1 MNKIFKS
8 ALLLMGAALLFTSC
22 SDDRDSN
29 PVLQQPESFV
39 LNTPAYANQAID
51 LANSQTVN
59 LTWSQPDYGGFP
71 VAVEYTVE
79 VSATNEWT
87 TPYTAEVADDSGETQ
102 CDYYAF
108 ENVFSTC
115 NAEVSASELAKALV
129 VICNYVDGEIPAQQ
143 EVYAR
148 VKANTPGAREV
159 VSNVVKL
166 LVTPYY
172 IELKPADPVLWYM
185 VGNCIGSNDW
195 DNGTGSVGTGLIPLL
210 PQPGAD
216 VDANGNTVLIYLG
229 YFPAGGQFKFIKNPG
244 SWDDQ
249 MNYSN
254 LDTEW
259 YNGTEIVITDE
270 DGDNHNI
277 GIPEDGF
284 YYIEM
289 NTATNKFYMIESSD
303 PYAEYATITMPGAYN
318 DWNAAE
324 GNPMTAMGKRDN
336 TQTHD
341 WYLDTTFDSNTE
353 LKFAIGSW
361 DVSWGS
367 TDFPIGR
374 GTTNNDPN
382 IPVKAGKYRI
392 YFNDCLGLY
401 YFLATE

>member
-8 ALLLMGAALLFTSC
+8 ALLLMGAALMFTSC

-39 LNTPAYANQAID
+39 LNTPAYAEQAID
-51 LANSQTVN
+51 LANSESVN

-71 VAVEYTVE
+71 VAAEYTVE
-79 VSATNEWT
+79 VSATNEWN
-87 TPYTAEVADDSGETQ
+87 TPYTAEVADETGETQ

-108 ENVFSTC
+108 ENVFSSC
-115 NAEVSASELAKALV
+115 EAKISAADMAKALV

-166 LVTPYY
+166 LVSPYY

-195 DNGTGSVGTGLIPLL
+195 DNGGDGSIGTGLVPLL
-210 PQPGAD
+210 PMPDAD
-216 VDANGNTVLIYLG
+216 VDANGNTVLVYAG
-229 YFPAGGQFKFIKNPG
+229 YFPAGGQFKFVKIPG
-244 SWDDQ
+244 KWDDQ
-249 MNYSN
+249 MNFTNIDSN
-254 LDTEW
+254 DA
-259 YNGTEIVITDE
+259 GVTDE

-289 NTATNKFYMIESSD
+289 NTVTNKVTIMKWTG
-303 PYAEYATITMPGAYN
+303 ANTEYETITMPGDYQGWDA
-318 DWNAAE
+318 
-324 GNPMTAMGKRDN
+324 GSTPMTAMGKRGN

-341 WYLDTTFDSNTE
+341 WYLDATYDANAE
-353 LKFAIGSW
+353 LKFANGSW
-361 DVSWGS
+361 DVNWGA
-367 TDFPIGR
+367 TAFPFGY
-374 GTTNNDPN
+374 GTNGGPN
-382 IPVKAGKYRI
+382 IPVKAGAYRV

-401 YFLATE
+401 YFKATE

>member
-8 ALLLMGAALLFTSC
+8 ALLLMAGVLMFTSC

-39 LNTPAYANQAID
+39 LNTPAYAGQAID
-51 LANSQTVN
+51 LANSNTVN

-79 VSATNEWT
+79 VSPTNEWT
-87 TPYTAEVADDSGETQ
+87 TSYAQEAADDTGVTQ

-115 NAEVSASELAKALV
+115 NAEISASELAKALV
-129 VICNYVDGEIPAQQ
+129 VICNYADESEIPAEQ

-148 VKANTPGAREV
+148 VKANTPGATEV
-159 VSNVVKL
+159 TSNVVKI
-166 LVTPYY
+166 LVKPYY

-195 DNGTGSVGTGLIPLL
+195 DNGSGSVGTGLVPLL
-210 PQPGAD
+210 PMPDAD
-216 VDANGNTVLIYLG
+216 VDANGNTVLVYAG
-229 YFPAGGQFKFIKNPG
+229 FFPAGGQFKFVRDPG
-244 SWDDQ
+244 SWDTQ
-249 MNYSN
+249 MNYTN
-254 LDTEW
+254 LEGDSP
-259 YNGTEIVITDE
+259 VTDE

-277 GIPEDGF
+277 GVPEDGF
-284 YYIEM
+284 YQIEM
-289 NTATNKFYMIESSD
+289 NTVTQKFTMVKLDNIYN
-303 PYAEYATITMPGAYN
+303 EYATITMPGEYN
-318 DWNAAE
+318 GWDGVA

-341 WYLDTTFDSNTE
+341 WYADLTLDSDTPI
-353 LKFAIGSW
+353 KFNNGTSDW
-361 DVSWGS
+361 SMNWGG
-367 TDFPIGR
+367 TAFPLGY
-374 GTTNNDPN
+374 GTNGGPN
-382 IPVKAGKYRI
+382 IPAKAGVYRV

-401 YFLATE
+401 YFMTTE

>member
-39 LNTPAYANQAID
+39 LNTPAYAGQAVD
-51 LANSQTVN
+51 LINSQTVN

-71 VAVEYTVE
+71 VACEYTVE
-79 VSATNEWT
+79 VSPTNEWT
-87 TPYTAEVADDSGETQ
+87 TSYAEEVADESGETQ

-115 NAEVSASELAKALV
+115 EAKIDAKELAKALV

-166 LVTPYY
+166 LVNPYY

-195 DNGTGSVGTGLIPLL
+195 DNGLGSVGTGLVPLL
-210 PQPGAD
+210 PMPDAD
-216 VDANGNTVLIYLG
+216 VDANGNTVLVYAG
-229 YFPAGGQFKFIKNPG
+229 FFPEGGQFKFVRDPG
-244 SWDDQ
+244 SWDTQ
-249 MNYSN
+249 MNYTN
-254 LDTEW
+254 LD
-259 YNGTEIVITDE
+259 GDSPVTDE

-284 YYIEM
+284 YRIEM
-289 NTATNKFYMIESSD
+289 NTATQKFTMIKLENLY
-303 PYAEYATITMPGAYN
+303 PEYATITMPGDYQGWDA
-318 DWNAAE
+318 
-324 GNPMTAMGKRDN
+324 GSTPMTAMGKRDN

-341 WYLDTTFDSNTE
+341 WYLDATFDSNAE
-353 LKFAIGSW
+353 LKFANGTW
-361 DVSWGS
+361 DVNWGD
-367 TDFPIGR
+367 TAFPFGY
-374 GTTNNDPN
+374 GTPGGPN
-382 IPVKAGKYRI
+382 IPVKAGSYRV
-392 YFNDCLGLY
+392 YFNDVLGLY
-401 YFLATE
+401 YFKATE

>member
-8 ALLLMGAALLFTSC
+8 ALLLMAVAFMFTAC

-29 PVLQQPESFV
+29 PVLQQPDSFV

-51 LANSQTVN
+51 LANSETVN
-59 LTWSQPDYGGFP
+59 LTWSQPNYGGFP
-71 VAVEYTVE
+71 VAAEYTVE
-79 VSATNEWT
+79 VSATNEWN
-87 TPYTAEVADDSGETQ
+87 TPYTAEVADETGETQ

-108 ENVFSTC
+108 ENIFSSC
-115 NAEVSASELAKALV
+115 EAKVSAADLAKALV
-129 VICNYVDGEIPAQQ
+129 VICNYADESEIPEEQ

-159 VSNVVKL
+159 VSNVVKF
-166 LVTPYY
+166 LVSPYY

-195 DNGTGSVGTGLIPLL
+195 DNGEGSIGTGLVPLL

-216 VDANGNTVLIYLG
+216 VDANGNTVLVYAG
-229 YFPAGGQFKFIKNPG
+229 YFPEGGQFKFVKIPG
-244 SWDDQ
+244 KWDDQ
-249 MNYSN
+249 MNFTN
-254 LDTEW
+254 IDN
-259 YNGTEIVITDE
+259 NGAGVTDE

-277 GIPEDGF
+277 GIPEAGF

-289 NTATNKFYMIESSD
+289 NTATSKVTMMRWTGAST
-303 PYAEYATITMPGAYN
+303 EYTTITMPGDYQG
-318 DWNAAE
+318 WNPAE
-324 GNPMTAMGKRDN
+324 NAMTAMGKRDN

-341 WYLDTTFDSNTE
+341 WYLKGVTFESNAE
-353 LKFAIGSW
+353 LKFANGTW

-367 TDFPIGR
+367 KDFPIGQ

-382 IPVKAGKYRI
+382 IPVKAGSYDI

-401 YFLATE
+401 YFKAIE

>member
-1 MNKIFKS
+1 M
-8 ALLLMGAALLFTSC
+8 LMGAALLFTAC

-29 PVLQQPESFV
+29 PVLQQPDSFV
-39 LNTPAYANQAID
+39 LNTPAYAEQAID
-51 LANSQTVN
+51 LQNSQTVN
-59 LTWSQPDYGGFP
+59 LTWSQPNYGGFP

-108 ENVFSTC
+108 ENVFTTC
-115 NAEVSASELAKALV
+115 KAELSAQDLAKAIV
-129 VICNYVDGEIPAQQ
+129 VICNYDSEEDIPADGQ

-148 VKANTPGAREV
+148 VKANTAGAKEV
-159 VSNVVKL
+159 VSNVVKF

-216 VDANGNTVLIYLG
+216 VDANGNTVLIYAG
-229 YFPAGGQFKFIKNPG
+229 YFPAGGQFKFVRDPG
-244 SWDDQ
+244 SWDTQ
-249 MNYSN
+249 MNYTN
-254 LDTEW
+254 IVE
-259 YNGTEIVITDE
+259 NGANVTDE

-277 GIPEDGF
+277 GIPDDGY

-289 NTATNKFYMIESSD
+289 NTVSNEISIMKWGNAT
-303 PYAEYATITMPGAYN
+303 AEYSTITMPGDYQG
-318 DWNAAE
+318 WNPAE
-324 GNPMTAMGKRDN
+324 NAMTAMGKREN
-336 TQTHD
+336 TETHD
-341 WYLDTTFDSNTE
+341 WYLKGVTFESNAE
-353 LKFAIGSW
+353 LKFANGSW

-367 TDFPIGR
+367 TDFPLGQ

-382 IPVKAGKYRI
+382 IPVKAGTYDI

-401 YFLATE
+401 YFIAIE

>member
-8 ALLLMGAALLFTSC
+8 ALLLMGAVLMFTSC

-39 LNTPAYANQAID
+39 LNTPAYAGQAID

-79 VSATNEWT
+79 VSATNQWT
-87 TPYTAEVADDSGETQ
+87 TSYAEETADDTGETQ

-108 ENVFSTC
+108 DNIFSTC

-129 VICNYVDGEIPAQQ
+129 VICNYVDGEIPAEQ

-148 VKANTPGAREV
+148 VKANTPGAKEV

-172 IELKPADPVLWYM
+172 IELRPADPVLWYM

-195 DNGTGSVGTGLIPLL
+195 DNGSGSVGTGLVPLL
-210 PQPGAD
+210 PEPGAD
-216 VDANGNTVLIYLG
+216 FDKDGNGSLVYAG
-229 YFPAGGQFKFIKNPG
+229 YFPAGGQFKFVRDPG
-244 SWDDQ
+244 DWGTQ
-249 MNYSN
+249 MNFTN
-254 LDTEW
+254 IDENTA
-259 YNGTEIVITDE
+259 GVTDE

-277 GIPEDGF
+277 GIPEDG
-284 YYIEM
+284 YYKITM
-289 NTATNKFYMIESSD
+289 NTVKGTFSMEKLD
-303 PYAEYATITMPGAYN
+303 GTYAEHNSMGIPGEHNGWDPAG
-318 DWNAAE
+318 NA
-324 GNPMTAMGKRDN
+324 MTAMGKRDN
-336 TQTHD
+336 TENHEWMGD
-341 WYLDTTFDSNTE
+341 ITFESAGKF
-353 LKFAIGSW
+353 KFAANGSW
-361 DVSWGS
+361 DVNWGGA
-367 TDFPIGR
+367 DFPLGIGTQ
-374 GTTNNDPN
+374 GGADIVAKPGSYK
-382 IPVKAGKYRI
+382 V
-392 YFNDCLGLY
+392 YFNDILGLY

>member
-39 LNTPAYANQAID
+39 LNTPAYAAQAID
-51 LANSQTVN
+51 LINSESVN

-71 VAVEYTVE
+71 VACEYTVE
-79 VSATNEWT
+79 VSATNEWN
-87 TPYTAEVADDSGETQ
+87 TPYSAEVADESGETQ
-102 CDYYAF
+102 CDHYAF
-108 ENVFSTC
+108 ENVFSSC
-115 NAEVSASELAKALV
+115 EAKVDAKDLAKALV

-159 VSNVVKL
+159 VSNVVKF
-166 LVTPYY
+166 LVNPYY

-195 DNGTGSVGTGLIPLL
+195 DNGDGSIGTGLIPLL
-210 PQPGAD
+210 PMPDAD
-216 VDANGNTVLIYLG
+216 VDANGNTVLVYAG
-229 YFPAGGQFKFIKNPG
+229 YFPAGGQFKFVKIPG
-244 SWDDQ
+244 KWDDQ
-249 MNYSN
+249 MNFTN
-254 LDTEW
+254 IDN
-259 YNGTEIVITDE
+259 NGAGVTDE

-289 NTATNKFYMIESSD
+289 NTATSKVTIMRWTGAST
-303 PYAEYATITMPGAYN
+303 EYTTITMPGDYQGWDA
-318 DWNAAE
+318 
-324 GNPMTAMGKRDN
+324 GSTPMTAMGKREN

-341 WYLDTTFDSNTE
+341 WYLDAVYESNAE
-353 LKFAIGSW
+353 LKFANGSW
-361 DVSWGS
+361 DVNWGA
-367 TDFPIGR
+367 TAFPLGY
-374 GTTNNDPN
+374 GTNGGPN
-382 IPVKAGKYRI
+382 IPVKAGAYRV

-401 YFLATE
+401 YFKATE